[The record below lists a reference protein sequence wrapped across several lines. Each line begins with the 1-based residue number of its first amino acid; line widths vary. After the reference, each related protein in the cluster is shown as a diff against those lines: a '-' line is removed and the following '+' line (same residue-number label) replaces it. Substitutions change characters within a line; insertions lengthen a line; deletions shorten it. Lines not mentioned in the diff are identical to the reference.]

1 VTLAEVWFALA
12 ASMIAVFVVLDG
24 FDFGVGMLHL
34 FVAKTDAERKLVF
47 RTIGPVWDGN
57 EVWLLA
63 AGGTLVLAFPTLY
76 AKAFSGFYLPLMVV
90 LWLLVFRAL
99 GIELRHQIEHPL
111 WHQFWDV
118 AFSLSSLLLAVF
130 FGAALGNVVR
140 GVAPDEAGRF
150 FAPLWTNLHV
160 DPSPGVID
168 WYTLLVAL
176 DAAAALAMH
185 GALWLAWRTT
195 GDVER
200 RSAAVL
206 TPIWMATLVLTAC
219 VTAATFFVQP
229 QMQTN
234 LTSGFGGWLPPLVA
248 LVGLVTLGLFGRR
261 RSWKAAFLSSC
272 AFLTGMLGSAAVA
285 IFPFVLPAR
294 DAAHSLTIAEA
305 ATDPYALRV
314 AFYWWVP
321 GVLLAIGYFAFN
333 YGNLPPNLRA
343 EDSDE
348 H

>member
-1 VTLAEVWFALA
+1 MLAEIWFVLI
-12 ASMIAVFVVLDG
+12 ASMLAVFVVLDG
-24 FDFGVGMLHL
+24 FDFGAGILHL
-34 FVAKTDAERKLVF
+34 FVARTNAERKLVL

-63 AGGTLVLAFPTLY
+63 AGGTLVLAFPALY
-76 AKAFSGFYLPLMVV
+76 ARAMSGFYLPLMIV

-99 GIELRHQIEHPL
+99 GIELRHQVEHRL

-118 AFSLSSLLLAVF
+118 AFGLSSLLLAVF

-140 GVAPDEAGRF
+140 GVATDETGHF

-176 DAAAALAMH
+176 DAVAALTLH
-185 GALWLAWRTT
+185 GAAWLAWRTS
-195 GDVER
+195 GALER
-200 RSAAVL
+200 RSMK
-206 TPIWMATLVLTAC
+206 IWAPAWVATLLLTVC
-219 VTAATFFVQP
+219 VTVSTFFVQP
-229 QMQTN
+229 QMRVN
-234 LTSGFGGWLPPLVA
+234 LSSGVGWWLPPA
-248 LVGLVTLGLFGRR
+248 LALLGFVGIAVFGKRDERR
-261 RSWKAAFLSSC
+261 AAFLSSC
-272 AFLTGMLGSAAVA
+272 VFLAGMLGSAAAA

-294 DAAHSLTIAEA
+294 DATQSLTITAA
-305 ATDPYALRV
+305 ATEPYALRV

-333 YGNLPPNLRA
+333 YRSLPVNLRA
-343 EDSDE
+343 EDAED